1 MVFMSATLR
10 CAESTIPLPAPTVV
24 CMASESFTISA
35 CIWVI
40 EAIMPPMSSDILL
53 MSPTR
58 SLRNCRFWVI
68 GTEDM
73 LIW

>member
-1 MVFMSATLR
+1 MPW
-10 CAESTIPLPAPTVV
+10 AESTIPFAESTVV
-24 CMASESFTISA
+24 FIDVDICVIRV
-35 CIWVI
+35 CIRVI
-40 EAIMPPMSSDILL
+40 EAIIAPRLFDIAL

-58 SLRNCRFWVI
+58 CLRNCRFWVI